1 MRCTVPTAGSK
12 RGKKMKKV
20 RGLPAPLGVS
30 RIGETTN
37 YALAVPTGKTCEL
50 LLYRVGEADPFFR
63 AELPEEEAV
72 GEVRF
77 LALDH
82 ACPWE
87 YEYAYRIDGK
97 EAEDPYAKLV
107 CDPGKIRGKRYGYP
121 LPYDWGED
129 RQPEILDADVVGYS
143 LHVRGYTKHASSG
156 VKEKGTFRGII
167 EKIPYFLELGINQIQ
182 CMPVYAFEERTGNRP
197 NYWGYG
203 DALFFAPQNRYAAT
217 KDAPTELKDMVRACH
232 EAGIEV
238 VLEMPFAQE
247 TDFWLAQQ
255 CLHYYVVEY
264 HVDGFVLNPWHVSL
278 ECLRRDPLLKK
289 TKFYQ
294 KDETFQ
300 NTIRR
305 FLRGEEGMTG
315 AVAQQMKHTTEEAGR
330 FCFVA
335 GHNGFTLTDVF
346 SYDGKHN
353 EANGEYNHDG
363 PEYNYSWNC
372 GEEGRTQKKAVQEL
386 RNRQI
391 RNAMA
396 FLFSA
401 QGTPVLLA
409 GDEFGNS
416 QEGNNNVYCQ
426 DNETAWLDWGDLKKH
441 QDLFAYVKAWIA
453 FRKTHKIL
461 HQYKALSGMDKRA
474 SGLPDVSYH
483 GEEAWREPTKIA
495 GRLLGILYGE
505 TEEGGEVCYA
515 AYNMHWEEHDIA
527 LPNPG
532 KKRKWYLAAD
542 TEKGVLGTL
551 KLLKDQRKLLLKP
564 RTVQILIGRAE

>member
-1 MRCTVPTAGSK
+1 
-12 RGKKMKKV
+12 MKKV

-37 YALAVPTGKTCEL
+37 YALAVPSGKNCEL
-50 LLYRVGEADPFFR
+50 LLYKAGEAEPFFR

-97 EAEDPYAKLV
+97 EAEDPYAKKV
-107 CDPGKIRGKRYGYP
+107 CDQEVTKTKQVCGQKTTKTKRYGYP
-121 LPYDWGED
+121 LPYDWKED
-129 RQPEILDADVVGYS
+129 RPLQIPDTDVVGYS
-143 LHVRGYTKHASSG
+143 LHVRGYTKHASSD
-156 VKEKGTFRGII
+156 VEERGTFHGIA

-182 CMPVYAFEERTGNRP
+182 CMPVYAFEEHAGNRP

-203 DALFFAPQNRYAAT
+203 NALFFAPQNRYAAT
-217 KDAPTELKDMVRACH
+217 QDAPTELKDMVRACH
-232 EAGIEV
+232 RSGIEV
-238 VLEMPFAQE
+238 VLEMPFTRE
-247 TDFWLAQQ
+247 TDFWTAQE
-255 CLHYYVVEY
+255 CLRYYVLEY
-264 HVDGFVLNPWHVSL
+264 HVDGFVLNPWHISF
-278 ECLRRDPLLKK
+278 ECLQRDPLLKK
-289 TKFYQ
+289 TKLYQ

-315 AVAQQMKHTTEEAGR
+315 AVALQMKSTAAEKGCFH
-330 FCFVA
+330 FVA
-335 GHNGFTLTDVF
+335 GHNGFTLADVF

-372 GEEGRTQKKAVQEL
+372 GEEGHSQKKTVQAL

-391 RNAMA
+391 RNAFA
-396 FLFSA
+396 FLLSS
-401 QGTPVLLA
+401 QGMPVLLA

-426 DNETAWLDWGDLKKH
+426 DNETAWLDWKDLKKH
-441 QDLFAYVKAWIA
+441 QELFDYVKAWIA

-461 HQYKALSGMDKRA
+461 HQDRELSGMDKRA
-474 SGLPDVSYH
+474 CGLPDVSYH
-483 GEEAWREPTKIA
+483 GEEAWREPTDVA

-515 AYNMHWEEHDIA
+515 AYNMHWMEHSIA

-532 KKRKWYLAAD
+532 KRRKWYLAAD
-542 TEKGVLGTL
+542 TEKGVPGDL
-551 KLLKDQRKLLLKP
+551 KLLEDQRKLLLKP